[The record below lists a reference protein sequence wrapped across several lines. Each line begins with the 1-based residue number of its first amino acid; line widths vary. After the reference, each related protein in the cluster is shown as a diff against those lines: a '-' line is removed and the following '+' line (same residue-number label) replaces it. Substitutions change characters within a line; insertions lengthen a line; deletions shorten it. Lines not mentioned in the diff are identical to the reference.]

1 MWVIWAFTVGSGLR
15 GGLAGWALLATL
27 ERVRRRAAASW
38 TVGAVVA
45 FVVSLAG
52 PLAGVTTAA
61 RVALACLHLL
71 VVAVLVIGL
80 RRSAP

>member
-1 MWVIWAFTVGSGLR
+1 VAA
-15 GGLAGWALLATL
+15 LAGWALLATL
-27 ERVRRRAAASW
+27 ERVQAPGRPPAGPSGPW
-38 TVGAVVA
+38 VA

-71 VVAVLVIGL
+71 VAAVLVIGL